1 MSSLRAH
8 RLSFSYSDASPI
20 LADVDLCLT
29 PGWYGIVGPNGAGK
43 TTLLRLFAGELAP
56 DAGSVRLDP
65 RGASIAVCP
74 QAVEHADAAIRALG
88 AADDGAARRLRGEL
102 LLDPAALERWATLS
116 PGERKRWQI
125 GAALAAAPDLLL
137 LDEPTNHIDADA
149 RALLVGALGGF
160 QGIGACVSHDREL
173 LDSLTVGTIR
183 VDRAAARLYPGGYS
197 AARELWEAEARG
209 REEAHQRLR
218 AEERQLRR
226 RLGEERRE
234 QAAADAQRSIGK
246 RSKGPRD
253 HDARGML
260 ANFRVS
266 SAEARLSRTVGVT
279 RSKLEKVSAEAG
291 EFEFEKAVGRSVFVG
306 YERSPAPWLFVLD
319 APEIRAGGGDGPALL
334 RDVRLSVGREDRI
347 RIAGPNGGGKTTLV
361 KALLAS
367 ARVPADR
374 VLYVPQELGEAEE
387 QALIAAARR
396 LPPEER
402 GRVMSLVAALGVEP
416 GRLLA
421 SARPSPG
428 EARKLMIALGLGQHA
443 WALVLDEPTNHLDL
457 PSIERLERALADYP
471 GALLLVT
478 HDPAFGQ
485 RCTSMLWTVT
495 EGDVR
500 VSSYDADD
508 AGA

>member
-8 RLSFSYSDASPI
+8 RLSFCYSDASPV
-20 LADVDLCLT
+20 LGDVDLCLT

-56 DAGSVRLDP
+56 DAGSLRIEP
-65 RGASIAVCP
+65 RGAAIAVCP
-74 QAVEHADAAIRALG
+74 QAVEHADAAIRAL
-88 AADDGAARRLRGEL
+88 AEAEDGLARRVRGEL
-102 LLDPAALERWATLS
+102 HLDPAELGRWATLS

-125 GAALAAAPDLLL
+125 GASLAAEPDLLL

-149 RALLVGALGGF
+149 RALLAGALGGF
-160 QGIGACVSHDREL
+160 KGIGACVSHDREL
-173 LDSLTVGTIR
+173 LDALTVGTIR
-183 VDRAAARLYPGGYS
+183 VEQAAARLYPGGYS
-197 AARELWEAEARG
+197 AAKELWEAEARG

-218 AEERQLRR
+218 AEERHLRR

-234 QAAADAQRSIGK
+234 QASADAARSTRK
-246 RSKGPRD
+246 RMKGPHD
-253 HDARGML
+253 SDARGLM
-260 ANFRVS
+260 ADYRVS
-266 SAEARLSRTVGVT
+266 SAEARLSRNVGVT
-279 RSKLEKVSAEAG
+279 RRKLEKVSAEAG
-291 EFEFEKAVGRSVFVG
+291 ELELEKAVGRSVFVG

-319 APEIRAGGGDGPALL
+319 APEVRAGGGDGPVML
-334 RDVRLSVGREDRI
+334 RGVRLGVGREDRI

-367 ARVPADR
+367 ARVPR
-374 VLYVPQELGEAEE
+374 EKVLYVPQELGEAEE

-396 LPPEER
+396 LPPEQR

-478 HDPAFGQ
+478 HDRAFG
-485 RCTSMLWTVT
+485 RSCTSILWTVA

-500 VSSYDADD
+500 VTSDD

>member
-20 LADVDLCLT
+20 LGDVELCLT

-43 TTLLRLFAGELAP
+43 TTLLRLFAGDLEP
-56 DAGSVRLDP
+56 DAGSLRLDP
-65 RGASIAVCP
+65 RGATVAVCP
-74 QAVEHADAAIRALG
+74 QAVEHADAAIHAL
-88 AADDGAARRLRGEL
+88 AEAEDGLARRLRGEL
-102 LLDPAALERWATLS
+102 LLDPEELERWATLS

-125 GAALAAAPDLLL
+125 GAALAAEPDLLL

-149 RALLVGALGGF
+149 RALLAGALGGF

-173 LDSLTVGTIR
+173 LDALTVGTIR
-183 VDRAAARLYPGGYS
+183 VDQAAARLYPGGYS
-197 AARELWEAEARG
+197 AAKALWEAEARG

-226 RLGEERRE
+226 RLGEERRA
-234 QAAADAQRSIGK
+234 QASADAERSVGK
-246 RSKGPRD
+246 RAKGPRD

-260 ANFRVS
+260 AGIRVAA
-266 SAEARLSRTVGVT
+266 AEARLSRSVGVT

-319 APEIRAGGGDGPALL
+319 APEIRAGAGGRTLL

-347 RIAGPNGGGKTTLV
+347 RIAGPNGSGKTTLV

-367 ARVPADR
+367 ARVPADK

-387 QALIAAARR
+387 QALLARARR

-478 HDPAFGQ
+478 HDRAFG
-485 RCTSMLWTVT
+485 RSCTSILWTVA

-500 VSSYDADD
+500 VTSDD

>member
-8 RLSFSYSDASPI
+8 RLSFAYSDASPI
-20 LADVDLCLT
+20 LTDVDLCLT

-43 TTLLRLFAGELAP
+43 TTLLRLFAGDLEP
-56 DAGSVRLDP
+56 DAGGLRVEP
-65 RGASIAVCP
+65 RGATIAVCP
-74 QAVEHADAAIRALG
+74 QAVEHADAAIRALAEAEG
-88 AADDGAARRLRGEL
+88 GLARRLRGEL
-102 LLDPAALERWATLS
+102 LLDPAELERWATLS

-125 GAALAAAPDLLL
+125 GAALAAEPDVLL

-149 RALLVGALGGF
+149 RALLAGALGGF

-173 LDSLTVGTIR
+173 LDALTVGTIR

-197 AARELWEAEARG
+197 AAKELWEAEARG

-226 RLGEERRE
+226 RLGEERRT
-234 QAAADAQRSIGK
+234 QAAADAERSTK
-246 RSKGPRD
+246 NRVKGPRD

-260 ANFRVS
+260 AGIRVAA
-266 SAEARLSRTVGVT
+266 AEARLSRAVGVT
-279 RSKLEKVSAEAG
+279 RRKLEKVSAEAG
-291 EFEFEKAVGRSVFVG
+291 EFEFEKAVGRSVFVD

-319 APEIRAGGGDGPALL
+319 APEIHAGGGGRALL

-347 RIAGPNGGGKTTLV
+347 RVAGPNGAGKTTLV
-361 KALLAS
+361 KALLEG
-367 ARVPADR
+367 ARVPAEK

-387 QALIAAARR
+387 QALLARARR

-478 HDPAFGQ
+478 HDRAFG
-485 RCTSMLWTVT
+485 RSCTSILWTVA
-495 EGDVR
+495 EGEVR
-500 VSSYDADD
+500 ISSDD

>member
-1 MSSLRAH
+1 MSSSSLRAQ
-8 RLSFSYSDASPI
+8 RLSFSYSDASTI

-56 DAGSVRLDP
+56 DAGSLRLEP
-65 RGASIAVCP
+65 RGATVAVCP
-74 QAVEHADAAIRALG
+74 QTVEHADAAIHAL
-88 AADDGAARRLRGEL
+88 AASEDGEARRLRGEL
-102 LLDPAALERWATLS
+102 RLDPAELVRWATLS

-125 GAALAAAPDLLL
+125 GAALAAGPDVLL

-160 QGIGACVSHDREL
+160 PGIGACVSHDREL
-173 LDSLTVGTIR
+173 LDALTVGTVR
-183 VDRAAARLYPGGYS
+183 VEQGAARLYPGGYS

-234 QAAADAQRSIGK
+234 QAAADAQRSINK
-246 RSKGPRD
+246 RAKGPRD

-266 SAEARLSRTVGVT
+266 TAEARLSRNVGVT
-279 RSKLEKVSAEAG
+279 RRKLEKVSAEAG
-291 EFEFEKAVGRSVFVG
+291 TFEFEKAVGRSVFVG

-319 APEIRAGGGDGPALL
+319 APEIRAPGGAGRVIL
-334 RDVRLSVGREDRI
+334 RDVRLGVGREDRI

-367 ARVPADR
+367 ARVPAAK
-374 VLYVPQELGEAEE
+374 VLYVPQELGQAEE
-387 QALIAAARR
+387 RALLAEARG
-396 LPPEER
+396 LPPAER

-428 EARKLMIALGLGQHA
+428 EARKLMIALGLGRHA

-471 GALLLVT
+471 GALVLVT
-478 HDPAFGQ
+478 HDRAFGKS
-485 RCTSMLWTVT
+485 CTSILWTVA
-495 EGDVR
+495 EGEVR
-500 VSSYDADD
+500 VSSDD
-508 AGA
+508 AEA

>member
-20 LADVDLCLT
+20 LTDVDLCLT
-29 PGWYGIVGPNGAGK
+29 PGWYGIIGPNGAGK
-43 TTLLRLFAGELAP
+43 TTLLRLFAGDLAP
-56 DAGSVRLDP
+56 DAGSLRLEP

-74 QAVEHADAAIRALG
+74 QAVERADAAIRAL
-88 AADDGAARRLRGEL
+88 AEAEDGVARRLRGEL
-102 LLDPAALERWATLS
+102 LLDPAELERWATLS

-125 GAALAAAPDLLL
+125 GAALAAEPDLLL

-149 RALLVGALGGF
+149 RALLAGALGGF
-160 QGIGACVSHDREL
+160 RGIGACVSHDREL
-173 LDSLTVGTIR
+173 LDALTVGTIR
-183 VDRAAARLYPGGYS
+183 VDRAAAQLYPDGYS
-197 AARELWEAEARG
+197 AARELWEAEARE

-234 QAAADAQRSIGK
+234 QASADAERSVGK
-246 RSKGPRD
+246 RAKGPRD
-253 HDARGML
+253 HDARGMI

-291 EFEFEKAVGRSVFVG
+291 TFEFEKAVGRSVFVG

-319 APEIRAGGGDGPALL
+319 APEVRAGGDGPVLL
-334 RDVRLSVGREDRI
+334 RDVRLGVGREDRI

-361 KALLAS
+361 KALLAG
-367 ARVPADR
+367 ARVPAAK

-387 QALIAAARR
+387 AALIAAARR

-471 GALLLVT
+471 GALILVT
-478 HDPAFGQ
+478 HDRAFG
-485 RCTSMLWTVT
+485 RSCTSTLWTVAG
-495 EGDVR
+495 GDVL
-500 VSSYDADD
+500 VSSDD

>member
-8 RLSFSYSDASPI
+8 RLSFAYSDASPI
-20 LADVDLCLT
+20 LTDVDLCLT

-43 TTLLRLFAGELAP
+43 TTLLRLFAGDLEP
-56 DAGSVRLDP
+56 DAGSLRVDP
-65 RGASIAVCP
+65 RGATIAVCP
-74 QAVEHADAAIRALG
+74 QAVEHADAAIRAL
-88 AADDGAARRLRGEL
+88 AEAEDGLARRLRGEL
-102 LLDPAALERWATLS
+102 LLDPAELERWATLS

-125 GAALAAAPDLLL
+125 GAALAAEPDLLL

-173 LDSLTVGTIR
+173 LDALTVGTIR

-197 AARELWEAEARG
+197 AAKELWEAEARG

-226 RLGEERRE
+226 RLGEERRV
-234 QAAADAQRSIGK
+234 QAAADAERSTK
-246 RSKGPRD
+246 NRVKGPRD

-260 ANFRVS
+260 AGIRVAA
-266 SAEARLSRTVGVT
+266 AEARLSRSVGVT
-279 RSKLEKVSAEAG
+279 RRKLEKVSAEAG
-291 EFEFEKAVGRSVFVG
+291 EFEFEKAVGRSVFVD

-319 APEIRAGGGDGPALL
+319 APEIRAGGEGRPLL

-347 RIAGPNGGGKTTLV
+347 RIAGPNGSGKSTLV
-361 KALLAS
+361 KALLES
-367 ARVPADR
+367 ARVPAEK

-387 QALIAAARR
+387 QALLARVRR

-478 HDPAFGQ
+478 HDQAFG
-485 RCTSMLWTVT
+485 RSCTSILWTVA

-500 VSSYDADD
+500 ISSDD

>member
-1 MSSLRAH
+1 MSSLRAQ
-8 RLSFSYSDASPI
+8 RLSFSYSDASTI

-43 TTLLRLFAGELAP
+43 TTLLRLFAGELTP
-56 DAGSVRLDP
+56 EAGSLRLDP
-65 RGASIAVCP
+65 RGATVAVCP
-74 QAVEHADAAIRALG
+74 QAVEHADAAIHAL
-88 AADDGAARRLRGEL
+88 ADAEDGAARRLRGEL
-102 LLDPAALERWATLS
+102 LLDPAELGRWATLS

-149 RALLVGALGGF
+149 RALLAGALAGF

-173 LDSLTVGTIR
+173 LDALTTGTIR
-183 VDRAAARLYPGGYS
+183 VERAAARLYPGGYS
-197 AARELWEAEARG
+197 AAKALWEAEARG

-226 RLGEERRE
+226 RLGDERRA
-234 QAAADAQRSIGK
+234 QASADADRSTK
-246 RSKGPRD
+246 RRMKGPRD
-253 HDARGML
+253 SDARGLL
-260 ANFRVS
+260 ADFRVS
-266 SAEARLSRTVGVT
+266 SAEARLSRNVGVT
-279 RSKLEKVSAEAG
+279 RRKLEKVSAETG
-291 EFEFEKAVGRSVFVG
+291 ELELEKAVGRSVFVG

-319 APEIRAGGGDGPALL
+319 APRIHAGGEREGRPLL

-347 RIAGPNGGGKTTLV
+347 RIAGPNGAGKTTLV
-361 KALLAS
+361 NALLAG
-367 ARVPADR
+367 ARVPADK
-374 VLYVPQELGEAEE
+374 VLHVPQELDEAEQ
-387 QALIAAARR
+387 QALLARARR

-416 GRLLA
+416 GPLLG

-478 HDPAFGQ
+478 HDRAFG
-485 RCTSMLWTVT
+485 RSCTSILWTVA
-495 EGDVR
+495 EGEVR
-500 VSSYDADD
+500 VSSDD

>member
-1 MSSLRAH
+1 MLSLRAH
-8 RLSFSYSDASPI
+8 RLSFAYSDASPV
-20 LADVDLCLT
+20 LLDVELCLA

-43 TTLLRLFAGELAP
+43 TTLLRLFAGDLAP
-56 DAGSVRLDP
+56 DTGSLRLDP
-65 RGASIAVCP
+65 RGATIAVCP
-74 QAVEHADAAIRALG
+74 QAVEHADEAIRALAG
-88 AADDGAARRLRGEL
+88 ADSGAARRLRGEL
-102 LLDPAALERWATLS
+102 FLDPAELGRWATLS

-125 GAALAAAPDLLL
+125 GAALAAEPDLLL

-149 RALLVGALGGF
+149 RALLAGALAGF
-160 QGIGACVSHDREL
+160 RGIGACVSHDREL
-173 LDSLTVGTIR
+173 LDALTAGTIR
-183 VDRAAARLYPGGYS
+183 VERGAATLYPGGYS
-197 AARELWEAEARG
+197 AAKALWEAEARG

-226 RLGEERRE
+226 RLGEERRA
-234 QAAADAQRSIGK
+234 QASADADRSTK
-246 RSKGPRD
+246 RRMKGPRD
-253 HDARGML
+253 SDARGLL
-260 ANFRVS
+260 ADFRVS
-266 SAEARLSRTVGVT
+266 SAEARLSRNVGVT
-279 RSKLEKVSAEAG
+279 RRKLEKASAEAG
-291 EFEFEKAVGRSVFVG
+291 ELELEKAVGRSVFVD

-319 APEIRAGGGDGPALL
+319 TPEIRAGGEGGGRPLL
-334 RDVRLSVGREDRI
+334 RDVRLGVGREDRI

-367 ARVPADR
+367 ARVPAEK

-387 QALIAAARR
+387 RALLATARR
-396 LPPEER
+396 LPPDER

-416 GRLLA
+416 GPLLA

-471 GALLLVT
+471 GALVLVT
-478 HDPAFGQ
+478 HDREFG
-485 RCTSMLWTVT
+485 RSCTSTLWTVADG
-495 EGDVR
+495 EVL
-500 VSSYDADD
+500 VSSDD

>member
-8 RLSFSYSDASPI
+8 RLSFAYSDASPI
-20 LADVDLCLT
+20 LTDVDLCLT

-43 TTLLRLFAGELAP
+43 TTLLRLFAGDLDP
-56 DAGSVRLDP
+56 DAGSLRVEP
-65 RGASIAVCP
+65 RGATIAVCP
-74 QAVEHADAAIRALG
+74 QAVEHADAAIRALAEAEG
-88 AADDGAARRLRGEL
+88 GLARRLRGEL
-102 LLDPAALERWATLS
+102 LLDPAELERWATLS

-125 GAALAAAPDLLL
+125 GAALAAEPDVLL

-149 RALLVGALGGF
+149 RALLAGALGGF
-160 QGIGACVSHDREL
+160 PGIGACVSHDREL
-173 LDSLTVGTIR
+173 LDALTVGTIR

-197 AARELWEAEARG
+197 AAKELWEAEARG

-226 RLGEERRE
+226 RLGEERRT
-234 QAAADAQRSIGK
+234 QAAADAERSTK
-246 RSKGPRD
+246 NRVKGPRD

-260 ANFRVS
+260 AGIRVAA
-266 SAEARLSRTVGVT
+266 AEARLSRSVGVT
-279 RSKLEKVSAEAG
+279 RRKLEKVSAEAG
-291 EFEFEKAVGRSVFVG
+291 EFEFEKAVGRSVFVD

-319 APEIRAGGGDGPALL
+319 APEIRAGGGGRALL

-347 RIAGPNGGGKTTLV
+347 RVAGPNGAGKTTLV
-361 KALLAS
+361 KALLEG
-367 ARVPADR
+367 ARVPAEK

-387 QALIAAARR
+387 QALLARARR

-478 HDPAFGQ
+478 HDRAFG
-485 RCTSMLWTVT
+485 RSCTSILWTVA
-495 EGDVR
+495 EGEVR
-500 VSSYDADD
+500 ISSDD

>member
-20 LADVDLCLT
+20 LTDVDLCLT

-43 TTLLRLFAGELAP
+43 TTLLRLFAGDLAP
-56 DAGSVRLDP
+56 DAGSLRLEP

-74 QAVEHADAAIRALG
+74 QAVERADAAIRALAEAEG
-88 AADDGAARRLRGEL
+88 GIARRLRGEL
-102 LLDPAALERWATLS
+102 LLDPAELGRWATLS

-125 GAALAAAPDLLL
+125 GAALAAEPDLLL

-149 RALLVGALGGF
+149 RALLAGALGGF
-160 QGIGACVSHDREL
+160 RGIGACVSHDREL
-173 LDSLTVGTIR
+173 LDALTVGTIR
-183 VDRAAARLYPGGYS
+183 VDRAAAQLYPGGYS
-197 AARELWEAEARG
+197 AARELWEAEARE

-234 QAAADAQRSIGK
+234 QASADAERSVGK
-246 RSKGPRD
+246 RAKGPRD
-253 HDARGML
+253 HDARGMI

-291 EFEFEKAVGRSVFVG
+291 TFEFEKAVGRSVFVG

-319 APEIRAGGGDGPALL
+319 APEVRAGGGGPVLL
-334 RDVRLSVGREDRI
+334 RDVRLGVGREDRI

-361 KALLAS
+361 KALLAG
-367 ARVPADR
+367 ARVPAAK

-387 QALIAAARR
+387 AALIAAARR

-471 GALLLVT
+471 GALILVT
-478 HDPAFGQ
+478 HDRAFG
-485 RCTSMLWTVT
+485 RSCTSTLWTVAG
-495 EGDVR
+495 GDVL
-500 VSSYDADD
+500 VSSDD

>member
-8 RLSFSYSDASPI
+8 RLSFCYSDASPV
-20 LADVDLCLT
+20 LAGVDLCLT

-43 TTLLRLFAGELAP
+43 TTLLRLFAGDLAP
-56 DAGSVRLDP
+56 DAGSLRLEP
-65 RGASIAVCP
+65 RGAAIAVCP
-74 QAVEHADAAIRALG
+74 QAVEHADAAIGAL
-88 AADDGAARRLRGEL
+88 AEAEDGLARRLRGEL
-102 LLDPAALERWATLS
+102 HLDPAELGRWATLS

-125 GAALAAAPDLLL
+125 GAALAAEPDLLL

-149 RALLVGALGGF
+149 RALLAGALGGF

-173 LDSLTVGTIR
+173 LDALTVGTIR
-183 VDRAAARLYPGGYS
+183 VEQAAARLYPGGYS
-197 AARELWEAEARG
+197 AAKELWEAEARG

-218 AEERQLRR
+218 AEERHLRR

-234 QAAADAQRSIGK
+234 QASADAERSTGK
-246 RSKGPRD
+246 RMKGPHD
-253 HDARGML
+253 SDARGML
-260 ANFRVS
+260 ANYRVS
-266 SAEARLSRTVGVT
+266 TAEARLSRTVGVT
-279 RSKLEKVSAEAG
+279 RRKLEKVSAEAG
-291 EFEFEKAVGRSVFVG
+291 TFEFEKAVGRSVFVG

-319 APEIRAGGGDGPALL
+319 APEVRAGGGDGPVML
-334 RDVRLSVGREDRI
+334 RDVRLGVGREDRI

-361 KALLAS
+361 NALLAS
-367 ARVPADR
+367 ARVPR
-374 VLYVPQELGEAEE
+374 EKVLYVPQELGEAEE

-478 HDPAFGQ
+478 HDRAFG
-485 RCTSMLWTVT
+485 RSCTSILWTVA

-500 VSSYDADD
+500 VTSDD